1 VLAAITGALAAG
13 SLLAGCNSSDTGAAA
28 VQPSSAPS
36 PSPSPSPSPRPPQ
49 ALNPLTGLAPAP
61 TGSVVVIK
69 VDNGG
74 LARPYQRGLDRAAVV
89 YEELVEAGETRLAA
103 VYTDGSS
110 GEVGPVRSVRES
122 DIELLREY
130 GTVPVAFSGGNSGVK
145 ATFHRAVRAG
155 FLLDA
160 SYDALPGAYRLG
172 ERRKDARN
180 FFVRPS
186 VVAKARPGA
195 APRDVGLHFAPL
207 PAGTGT
213 PAAAAKA
220 LFSPYVTVTVT
231 YVPETGRWAIAQNN
245 REMPG
250 VGPANVIVQQV
261 PIRMS
266 EYVDVLGNRTPYT
279 VSTGTGPVTV
289 LRNGVAVT
297 GTWRR
302 PTAKDA
308 THYLDAGGNDIPL
321 KPGPTWILLL
331 PRGRPLSLS

>member
-1 VLAAITGALAAG
+1 MGLLA
-13 SLLAGCNSSDTGAAA
+13 AGCNSADDSAAGVRSETA
-28 VQPSSAPS
+28 APSPSAS
-36 PSPSPSPSPRPPQ
+36 PSPSPSPPP

-74 LARPYQRGLDRAAVV
+74 LARKYHRGLGRAAVV

-122 DIELLREY
+122 DIELLRQY
-130 GTVPVAFSGGNSGVK
+130 GKVPVAFSGGNTGVK
-145 ATFHRAVRAG
+145 ATFSRAVRSG

-160 SYDALPGAYRLG
+160 SYDATPSLYRLA
-172 ERRKDARN
+172 ERRADARN
-180 FFVRPS
+180 FFVSPAG
-186 VVAKARPGA
+186 VAGARAGV
-195 APRDVGLHFAPL
+195 APRDIGLHFAPL

-213 PAAAAKA
+213 PAAAASA
-220 LFSPYVTVTVT
+220 VFSQYVTVSVL
-231 YVPETGRWAIAQNN
+231 YVPQTGRWAVKQNA

-250 VGPANVIVQQV
+250 VAPANVIVQQV

-279 VSTGTGPVTV
+279 VTLGTGPVTV
-289 LRNGVAVT
+289 LRNGVAIK
-297 GTWRR
+297 GTWSR
-302 PTAKDA
+302 PSLTAGTSYVDA
-308 THYLDAGGNDIPL
+308 AGKAIPL
-321 KPGPTWILLL
+321 KPGPTWVLLL
-331 PRGRPLSLS
+331 PKGRPLTLS